1 MFEPLAIVI
10 SKEEIET
17 QNITSALSLLNTLVA
32 SPEKAKSFQ
41 EKVDIAFHAYDNDQR
56 ELFEIPEVRHFVYKL
71 DEAFPFWLFF
81 LSKHFLG
88 LQCLLLCF
96 LPPFLTAE
104 AKAEIFPEKVQEL
117 LLNRWIPAMNHI
129 SEYAGLSGEEIDE
142 LTERAMDYIQ
152 HGRLRF

>member
-10 SKEEIET
+10 SREEVEA
-17 QNITSALSLLNTLVA
+17 QNIAPALSLLNTLIA
-32 SPEKAKSFQ
+32 SPEKAKSYQ
-41 EKVDIAFHAYDNDQR
+41 EKVDVAFHGYDDDQR

-96 LPPFLTAE
+96 LPPFLTDE
-104 AKAEIFPEKVQEL
+104 AKAKIFPEKVEAI
-117 LLNRWIPAMNHI
+117 LLNRWMPAMNQV
-129 SEYAGLSGEEIDE
+129 SEYAGLSEQEIE
-142 LTERAMDYIQ
+142 QLTERAIDYIQ
-152 HGRLRF
+152 HGRLLF